1 MKEDNPEL
9 VAAREKKIPTMERA
23 LLLGGIMRH
32 FKKSVAVAGTH
43 GKTTTT
49 GLLAAIFLE
58 AQTDPT
64 ISIGGELESIGG
76 NIRAGESDV
85 FITEACEYHRSFLN
99 FFPFVSVILNVDADH
114 LDYFKDIEDITDT
127 FYQFA
132 QITPPGGAVVV
143 NCDNENAMR
152 AAKGAKCSVITV
164 SAQGRGMLN
173 AQNITYNQFGQP
185 SYDVVYKNEFLCR
198 AELSVAGSHNVLNS
212 LCAFACAHFMGIS
225 PEIICAGLKNF
236 KGVRRRFENKGMA
249 GQTLVMDDYAHHP
262 TEIAAT
268 IDTLL
273 ALPHNEI
280 YVVFQPHTYTRTKAL
295 LGDFVSALSKNVHV
309 IVTDIYAAR
318 EKDTGMVHARDLAE
332 KIPGAVYKK
341 DFAEI
346 CGYLKQNTAA
356 GDIVMTMGAGNV
368 YQVGEMLLGEK

>member
-1 MKEDNPEL
+1 MNLFDIDSLAPGSAVHLVGIGGISMSGLAEILLKKGFAVTGSDSKASALTWRLENLGAKIAIGHDAKNITDQCLVVYTAAVKEDNPEL

-32 FKKSVAVAGTH
+32 FKKSVAVSGTH

-58 AQTDPT
+58 ADADPT
-64 ISIGGELESIGG
+64 ISIGGELPAIGG
-76 NIRAGESDV
+76 NIRAGQSDV

-114 LDYFKDIEDITDT
+114 LDYFKDIDDITDT

-152 AAKGAKCSVITV
+152 AARGAKCAVITV

-173 AQNITYNQFGQP
+173 AENITYNRFGHP
-185 SYDVVYKNEFLCR
+185 SFDVVYENRALCR
-198 AELSVAGSHNVLNS
+198 VNLSVAGSHNVLNA
-212 LCAFACAHFMGIS
+212 LCAFACAQFMGVC
-225 PEIICAGLKNF
+225 PETICAGLKNF
-236 KGVRRRFENKGMA
+236 KGVKRRFENKGMA

-273 ALPHNEI
+273 SLPHNQI
-280 YVVFQPHTYTRTKAL
+280 YVVFQPHT
-295 LGDFVSALSKNVHV
+295 
-309 IVTDIYAAR
+309 
-318 EKDTGMVHARDLAE
+318 
-332 KIPGAVYKK
+332 
-341 DFAEI
+341 
-346 CGYLKQNTAA
+346 
-356 GDIVMTMGAGNV
+356 
-368 YQVGEMLLGEK
+368 